1 MLFDL
6 WSLLRRRF
14 VFGNERTTNVSRR
27 GCAEFDYSPPVLT
40 SVNVLS
46 KDAVQD
52 YFPLKLE
59 ELCRLRYLRIVL
71 PSPYIPE
78 LSVSFEQSRR
88 RSSLNGVVSPSRSS
102 SFSSSFSSSQLT
114 PSHIKALND
123 ACACP
128 SLSLADYLKNG
139 ENGCFT
145 ITALKPLDAS
155 CRDLIHETNHV
166 LPQSPPEL
174 CTLGTGGVY
183 FFKSYYEDALNQ
195 RNVSAVFKPIDEEPG
210 ERNNPKGHSC
220 WFSGCGLEKSC
231 MKDGFQ
237 PGEGALRECAAY
249 LLDYGSIS
257 GIPPTALI
265 SLKTQSSVF
274 SVGPDF
280 EKIGSLQ
287 KYIPFEFDAEECGP
301 GLFPVHEVHKICLAD
316 LRFINKDRNGQN
328 ILYSRTA
335 DGNVILT
342 PIDHGYCF
350 PNNLKDIHFEWMDW
364 KQAEQTFGSKIQ
376 KFIEGLD
383 PRMDLEV
390 LHQNGIELPP
400 ECVRVFLFS
409 NYFLKWAVCHRHL
422 TPRDISVVMT
432 NAPGQSTSSPPR
444 CSKIEEVYQAILKD
458 SDDLG
463 LEAEIYQALDN
474 KLGAAVKEW

>member
-6 WSLLRRRF
+6 WSFLRRRF

-27 GCAEFDYSPPVLT
+27 GCAESDNSPPVFNT
-40 SVNVLS
+40 VNALP

-52 YFPLKLE
+52 FFPLKLE
-59 ELCRLRYLRIVL
+59 ELCRLRYFFLVL
-71 PSPYIPE
+71 PSPYIFE
-78 LSVSFEQSRR
+78 SSLSVGQSE
-88 RSSLNGVVSPSRSS
+88 RSLLTGVVSPLGSSSS
-102 SFSSSFSSSQLT
+102 SFSSSFSSSQL
-114 PSHIKALND
+114 SSFHIKALNG
-123 ACACP
+123 ARACP

-145 ITALKPLDAS
+145 VTALKPLDAS
-155 CRDLIHETNHV
+155 CKDLIHETNYV
-166 LPQSPPEL
+166 LRQSPPEL

-183 FFKSYYEDALNQ
+183 FFKSNCEASDN

-210 ERNNPKGHSC
+210 ERNNPKGHC
-220 WFSGCGLEKSC
+220 CCFSGNEVEYFS
-231 MKDGFQ
+231 MKDGFR

-249 LLDYGSIS
+249 LLDHGSIS
-257 GIPPTALI
+257 GIPPTALV
-265 SLKTQSSVF
+265 SLKTQTSVF
-274 SVGPDF
+274 CANSNI

-301 GLFPVHEVHKICLAD
+301 GLFPVHEVHKICVAD
-316 LRFINKDRNGQN
+316 LRFINQDRNGQN

-350 PNNLKDIHFEWMDW
+350 PNNLKDIHFEWMNW
-364 KQAEQTFGSKIQ
+364 KQAEQTFGTKIQ

-383 PRMDLEV
+383 PRKDLEV

-409 NYFLKWAVCHRHL
+409 NYFLKWSVCHRHL
-422 TPRDISVVMT
+422 TPRDIAVVMT
-432 NAPGQSTSSPPR
+432 NAPGASTSSPPR

-458 SDDLG
+458 NDDLG
-463 LEAEIYQALDN
+463 LEEEIYRALDN
-474 KLGAAVKEW
+474 KLGAVKEW